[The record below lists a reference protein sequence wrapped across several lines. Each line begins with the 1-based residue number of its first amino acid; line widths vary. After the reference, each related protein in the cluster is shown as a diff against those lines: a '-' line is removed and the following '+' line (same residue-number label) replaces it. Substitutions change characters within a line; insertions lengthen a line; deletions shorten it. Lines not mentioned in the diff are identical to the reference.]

1 MKRQFVETIKIKEG
15 KALNLAYH
23 QARMARTFQS
33 CFPSRRRDVPLLENV
48 LSPAPDMAFFKA
60 RVVYGEH
67 GIEDVQYAPYAMREI
82 HSLRLVT
89 DDTIAYAFKS
99 TDRSE
104 LNRLMAQRGDCDDIV
119 IVKNGLVTDTSFT
132 NIAALIGGKWLTPR
146 HPLLM
151 GTQRAALLDK
161 GILREADITPDD
173 LMQAE
178 NVCLI
183 NAMIELG
190 ERKVARLYA
199 RGRSFARIGELC

>member
-23 QARMARTFQS
+23 QARLARTFRAS
-33 CFPSRRRDVPLLENV
+33 FPSSRDIPLLEEA
-48 LSPAPDMAFFKA
+48 LSPTPDMVFYKA

-67 GIEDVQYAPYAMREI
+67 GIADIQYAPYAMREI
-82 HSLRLVT
+82 HSLKLVT
-89 DDTIAYAFKS
+89 DDAIAYSFKS

-132 NIAALIGGKWLTPR
+132 NIAAFIGGRWLTPR
-146 HPLLM
+146 HPLLL
-151 GTQRAALLDK
+151 GTKRAALLDK
-161 GILREADITPDD
+161 GILREADITPND
-173 LMQAE
+173 LMKAE
-178 NVCLI
+178 KVCLI

-190 ERKVARLYA
+190 EREVAKLCA
-199 RGRSFARIGELC
+199 R